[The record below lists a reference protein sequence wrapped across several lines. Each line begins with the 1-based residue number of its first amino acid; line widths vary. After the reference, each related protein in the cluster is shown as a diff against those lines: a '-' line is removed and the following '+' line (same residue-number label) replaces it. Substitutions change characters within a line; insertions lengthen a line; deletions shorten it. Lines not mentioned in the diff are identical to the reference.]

1 MSTAAPPA
9 ERPAP
14 PGPARPRTA
23 ARLAIGLVATA
34 VAVAAVVLVVG
45 AWGEVPYRALGV
57 SAPPEGLRLAV
68 PLVRAVVV
76 LAAGLTLGSLV
87 AATGVLPGRTRARA
101 LSADGYAA
109 VRRAGTAAALWALA
123 ASVAVPLTVVV
134 GTGGDTRVLSSPDA
148 FLASVGALE
157 EPAGFLVAAVAA
169 AVVAVMCRVTFSWR
183 TAVGALVPALLAVVA
198 PVATGHVASVGGG
211 HDIATDAA
219 VLAAVALAAWL
230 GTAVAVD
237 RHRVLGRPDGE
248 VVARRARRVAL
259 VAAPVGLAGLATVDA
274 WLVRDGWLTLYGGLA
289 ATALLL
295 ALVAAA
301 PLVVPRLAP
310 GWTVTALGLAAVVAG
325 LSASGLPPG
334 LLRSATAQETLI
346 GFDLPGAP
354 SVLGLLGP
362 GRVNVLADLVGL
374 VLAGAYVAGVLRLR
388 GRGDAWPPGRTT
400 AWLLGCVLL
409 VWTTT
414 SGFGEYA
421 MAMFSVHMGSHML
434 LSMLVPILLV
444 LGGPVTLALRALPA
458 SRPGDDGARALD
470 GPREW
475 LLSLIGS
482 PASRLLTHP
491 VVALVVFVG
500 SFYALYFSPIF
511 AAALPYH
518 WAHQLMYLHFVIT
531 GYVFF
536 WLIIGVDRSPWP
548 LPHVARLA
556 LLLASMPFH
565 AFFGVALLGTDTV
578 IGDRFFGD
586 LALPWVPDL
595 LADQSLGGGIAW
607 SAGEA
612 PLLVVVIALL
622 VQWSR
627 HDDREGARHDR
638 HADRDGDADLAAYNA
653 MLADLARRRP

>member
-9 ERPAP
+9 EHPAP
-14 PGPARPRTA
+14 PEPARPRTA
-23 ARLAIGLVATA
+23 LRLVVATA
-34 VAVAAVVLVVG
+34 ATVVAVVAVVLVVG
-45 AWGEVPYRALGV
+45 AWGDAPYRALGV
-57 SAPPEGLRLAV
+57 SPPSEGLRVAV
-68 PLVRAVVV
+68 PLVRAVVL
-76 LAAGLTLGSLV
+76 LAAGLTVGSLV
-87 AATGVLPGRTRARA
+87 AAAVVLPGRTAARG

-123 ASVAVPLTVVV
+123 ASVVVPLTVIV
-134 GTGGDTRVLSSPDA
+134 GTGGDARVLSSPAD

-219 VLAAVALAAWL
+219 VLAAVALAGWL
-230 GTAVAVD
+230 GTTVALD
-237 RHRVLGRPDGE
+237 RHRALRRPDGD
-248 VVARRARRVAL
+248 VVAARARRVGL
-259 VAAPVGLAGLATVDA
+259 VAAPAAVAGLATVDL
-274 WLVRDGWLTLYGGLA
+274 WLVRDGWTTLYGGLA
-289 ATALLL
+289 AVMLLL
-295 ALVAAA
+295 VLLAAA
-301 PLVVPRLAP
+301 PLLTSRLPA
-310 GWTVTALGLAAVVAG
+310 GWTLTALGLAAVVAG
-325 LSASGLPPG
+325 LTASGLPPG
-334 LLRSATAQETLI
+334 LLRPSSAQETLV
-346 GFDLPGAP
+346 GFDLPGP
-354 SVLGLLGP
+354 PTVLTMLGP
-362 GRVNVLADLVGL
+362 GRVNVLADLVC
-374 VLAGAYVAGVLRLR
+374 VALAGLYLAGVLRLR
-388 GRGDAWPPGRTT
+388 ARGDSWPAGRTV
-400 AWLLGCVLL
+400 AWLAGCVLL
-409 VWTTT
+409 AWTTT

-444 LGGPVTLALRALPA
+444 LGGPITLALRALRPA
-458 SRPGDDGARALD
+458 SGGLD

-482 PASRLLTHP
+482 PVSRVLTHP
-491 VVALVVFVG
+491 VVALVLFVG
-500 SFYALYFSPIF
+500 SFYALYFSPIY
-511 AAALPYH
+511 AAAQPYH
-518 WAHQLMYLHFVIT
+518 WAHQLMNLHFVVV
-531 GYVFF
+531 GYLFF
-536 WLIIGVDRSPWP
+536 WPIIGVDRSPRP

-565 AFFGVALLGTDTV
+565 AFFGIAVMGADTV
-578 IGDRFFGD
+578 IGQRFFGD
-586 LALPWVPDL
+586 LALPWVPNL

-612 PLLVVVIALL
+612 PLLLVVIVLL